1 MERRAGGIGTPLHL
15 SNYLSLSDNKRFHIE
30 HFSIYKA
37 SILSYNLSSHYSII
51 RTQFENIKSVIKV
64 RQIDR
69 SITRTYL
76 RLNHLYSEQIENGQT
91 PDKNRR
97 IYKQQPIRRVGI
109 DFPIRH
115 ILHLIQP
122 AQRGIAICYVFIKR
136 IISVQTRSVI
146 FIASQMH
153 NRFGVYFRHS
163 ALPIDQQTFIC
174 SNTLNPACNRLFMV
188 CHFIDYMKQSS
199 LNALINNHLHFL
211 DFEQAQFAQSSCSEC
226 ISCRKRKVIL

>member
-1 MERRAGGIGTPLHL
+1 MVSVRL
-15 SNYLSLSDNKRFHIE
+15 
-30 HFSIYKA
+30 SIYRIICLYPTINVFIS
-37 SILSYNLSSHYSII
+37 SISPFTNQALLSYNLSSHYSII

-76 RLNHLYSEQIENGQT
+76 CLNHLCSEQIENRQS

-122 AQRGIAICYVFIKR
+122 AQRSIAICYVFIKR

-153 NRFGVYFRHS
+153 NRFGVYFRLLLCQS
-163 ALPIDQQTFIC
+163 ISKPSFVPIPSIQHATGF
-174 SNTLNPACNRLFMV
+174 SW
-188 CHFIDYMKQSS
+188 
-199 LNALINNHLHFL
+199 
-211 DFEQAQFAQSSCSEC
+211 FATS
-226 ISCRKRKVIL
+226 